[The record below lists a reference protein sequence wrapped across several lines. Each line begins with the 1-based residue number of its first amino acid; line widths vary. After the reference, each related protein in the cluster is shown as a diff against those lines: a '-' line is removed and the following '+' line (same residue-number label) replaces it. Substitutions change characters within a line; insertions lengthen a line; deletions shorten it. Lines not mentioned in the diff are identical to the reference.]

1 MGEFYDELH
10 DYDNIYRKA
19 MGLEPHEPPHRG
31 KPAHSL
37 RAIWES
43 TDNPEKT
50 AGIALMVNRQ
60 IVGFMTITR
69 YQKDYGAISNVI
81 IGSWWRRK
89 GYGRML
95 VRHAKEKYR
104 ARGCKEMG
112 LTVND
117 CNPAARLLYEELGF
131 RAKHTNMYVSL

>member
-1 MGEFYDELH
+1 MGEFYDKLL
-10 DYDNIYRKA
+10 DYDNIYRKLVGQEPKEGA
-19 MGLEPHEPPHRG
+19 MRG

-37 RAIWES
+37 ESIWGSMDE
-43 TDNPEKT
+43 PKKT
-50 AGIALMVNRQ
+50 EGIALMVNRQ
-60 IVGFMTITR
+60 IVGFMMVTR
-69 YQKDYGAISNVI
+69 YEKDYAAISNVV

-89 GYGRML
+89 GYGRILM
-95 VRHAKEKYR
+95 RHAKEKYR

-117 CNPAARLLYEELGF
+117 CNPAAKILYEELGF